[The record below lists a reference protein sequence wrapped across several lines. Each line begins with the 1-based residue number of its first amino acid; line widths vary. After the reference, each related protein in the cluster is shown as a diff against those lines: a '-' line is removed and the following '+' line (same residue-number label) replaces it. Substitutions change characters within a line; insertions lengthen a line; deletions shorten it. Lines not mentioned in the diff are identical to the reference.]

1 MACIRKR
8 RGKWMIDYRDASGK
22 RRWETIEGNRKDAED
37 RLAKIIA
44 SGRRVVD
51 TKRTFQDYAEEWL
64 EVYVRTHLKES
75 TREHYEGIFR
85 THLFPA
91 LGGLLFSK
99 ITREMVK
106 RLITDKVQAG
116 LSWSTVKNVI
126 VPLREIYNHAMED
139 GMVIANPAARI
150 GKFNRKRNQEKK
162 IEPLTRE
169 ELSILLETVE
179 DRMPHY
185 SPLLL
190 CAARTGMREGEL
202 IGLKGGDIDFNG
214 RLIEVQRNVVR
225 KRVTTPKNGKTRR
238 VDMSL
243 QLTNTIER
251 LLARRKAEALKRGE
265 SLDDV
270 MEDWVFTTPQGTQ
283 LDPNNLRK
291 RVFYRA
297 LAMAGLRRVRFH
309 DLRHTYASLLIQQGE
324 SLAYIRDQLG
334 HHSIQI
340 TVDTYGHL
348 VPGGNRQAVDKLD
361 DVRTDRRQD
370 IGESGSRMVA
380 RQ

>member
-1 MACIRKR
+1 M
-8 RGKWMIDYRDASGK
+8 
-22 RRWETIEGNRKDAED
+22 
-37 RLAKIIA
+37 
-44 SGRRVVD
+44 
-51 TKRTFQDYAEEWL
+51 
-64 EVYVRTHLKES
+64 
-75 TREHYEGIFR
+75 
-85 THLFPA
+85 
-91 LGGLLFSK
+91 
-99 ITREMVK
+99 
-106 RLITDKVQAG
+106 
-116 LSWSTVKNVI
+116 KNII

-139 GMVIANPAARI
+139 GVAIANPAARI
-150 GKFNRKRNQEKK
+150 GNFNRKRNQEKK

-185 SPLLL
+185 YPLLL

-202 IGLKGGDIDFNG
+202 IGFKGGDVDFNG

-243 QLTNTIER
+243 QLINTIKR

-324 SLAYIRDQLG
+324 SLAYVKDQLA
-334 HHSIQI
+334 SCE
-340 TVDTYGHL
+340 
-348 VPGGNRQAVDKLD
+348 
-361 DVRTDRRQD
+361 DRVCQPAPFRAP
-370 IGESGSRMVA
+370 RYPL
-380 RQ
+380 R